1 MKKSSVV
8 LLLLA
13 LLTSAIAQT
22 QSAPAGQQ
30 PSAAPQQKPA
40 MPPDQPAPPPQD
52 KTPDASVPSQ
62 PAAPKTPDRA
72 AAYYHYTLAHMYEE
86 LVAFG
91 RTEYASKA
99 IEEYRKAIEAD
110 PTSEALNAG
119 LAELYAKTGRIRDA
133 VLEAQEILKRDPNNL
148 EARKL
153 LGRIYLRSLGDMNAG
168 TQSQQML
175 KLAIEQYEEIG
186 RLEPNNAEN
195 YQLLGRLYKLN
206 GDISKAE
213 AAFKKAV
220 ELRPGSEE
228 AVALLAFLYN
238 ETGDSTRAVEVI
250 NRIPE
255 QERTGKIYSVLGFTY
270 EQQKN
275 YDQAIAAYKK
285 AVEMDGENLDAQRGL
300 AQNLLNDG
308 QLGAALSQY
317 KSIADSDPQDAQAYL
332 RIADI
337 YRRQGKFDQAMAA
350 LDKAEGLV
358 QDSIE
363 IPYHRSILLE
373 AQGRWDE
380 AAVLLQQL
388 LTKTDRPD
396 GGYAAGEKNNRGVF
410 MERLG
415 NVYREM
421 GKTQQAV
428 ETFRKMLE
436 LGDESA
442 SRGYQQIIETYRD
455 AKQWP
460 QATAAAKEGVARLPE
475 DRGLKHMYAA
485 QLADTGQVDNAIAQ
499 LRSLLKNTPEDRE
512 TYVAIA
518 QVNSR
523 LRRWKEAEEAI
534 KQADK
539 LSDTQ
544 EEKDYVA
551 FVAGSIYERQ
561 KKYDQAEEMFRRV
574 LTNSPDNAVALN
586 YLGYML
592 ADRNT
597 RLEEA
602 LRMIHQAVQL
612 DPQNGAYLDSL
623 GWAYFRLGKY
633 DLAEENLRKAVER
646 VPNDSTIHDHLG
658 DLYHKTG
665 RLKLAVAH
673 WERALQ
679 EWNRSVEAEQEPTEM
694 AKVQKKLE
702 SAKVRLAKQSKQQ

>member
-1 MKKSSVV
+1 
-8 LLLLA
+8 LLA
-13 LLTSAIAQT
+13 LSVPAFAQ
-22 QSAPAGQQ
+22 SQ
-30 PSAAPQQKPA
+30 PSTSPAQHPGAAPQQKPA
-40 MPPDQPAPPPQD
+40 MPPDKPAPPPQD
-52 KTPDASVPSQ
+52 TTANPEVSGQ
-62 PAAPKTPDRA
+62 PASPKTPDRA

-86 LVAFG
+86 MVAFG
-91 RTEYASKA
+91 RTEFATQA

-110 PTSEALNAG
+110 PSSEALNAG

-133 VLEAQEILKRDPNNL
+133 VLEAQEILKRDPNNV

-153 LGRIYLRSLGDMNAG
+153 LGRIYLRSLGDMSAG

-175 KLAIEQYEEIG
+175 KLAIEQYEEIS
-186 RLEPNNAEN
+186 RLEPNNVEH

-206 GDISKAE
+206 GDIAKAE

-220 ELRPGSEE
+220 EMRPGSEE

-238 ETGDSTRAVEVI
+238 EIGDTTRAVEVI

-255 QERTGKIYSVLGFTY
+255 QDRTAKIYSVLGFTY
-270 EQQKN
+270 EQQKK
-275 YDQAIAAYKK
+275 YDEAIAAYKK
-285 AVEMDGENLDAQRGL
+285 AVEMDNENLDAQRGL
-300 AQNLLNDG
+300 AQNLLNDN
-308 QLGAALSQY
+308 QLTAALSQY
-317 KSIADSDPQDAQAYL
+317 KSIADADPQDAQAYM

-337 YRRQGKFDQAMAA
+337 YRRQGKFEQAMAA
-350 LDKAEGLV
+350 LDKAETLV

-373 AQGRWDE
+373 AQGRWEE
-380 AAVLLQQL
+380 AATLLQGL
-388 LTKTDRPD
+388 LTKTERAA
-396 GGYAAGEKNNRGVF
+396 GSYATGEKNNRGVF
-410 MERLG
+410 LERLG

-421 GKTQQAV
+421 GKSQLAV
-428 ETFRKMLE
+428 DTFRKMTE

-442 SRGYQQIIETYRD
+442 SRGYQQIVETYRD

-460 QATAAAKEGVARLPE
+460 EATAAAKEGTLKLPE
-475 DRGLKHMYAA
+475 DRGLKQMYAA
-485 QLADTGQVDNAIAQ
+485 QLADSGHPDDAIAQ
-499 LRSLLKNTPEDRE
+499 LQAMLKGSQEDRE
-512 TYVAIA
+512 TYVALA

-539 LSDTQ
+539 LSKTQ
-544 EEKDYVA
+544 EEKDFVA
-551 FVAGSIYERQ
+551 FIAGSIYERQ

-574 LTNSPDNAVALN
+574 LANSPDNAVALN

-592 ADRNT
+592 ADRGT

-633 DLAEENLRKAVER
+633 EQAEESLRKAVER
-646 VPNDSTIHDHLG
+646 VPNDATIHDHLG

-673 WERALQ
+673 WERAMQ
-679 EWNRSVEAEQEPTEM
+679 EWNKSVEAEREPAEM
-694 AKVQKKLE
+694 AKVQKKLD
-702 SAKVRLAKQSKQQ
+702 SAKVKLAKQNKQQ